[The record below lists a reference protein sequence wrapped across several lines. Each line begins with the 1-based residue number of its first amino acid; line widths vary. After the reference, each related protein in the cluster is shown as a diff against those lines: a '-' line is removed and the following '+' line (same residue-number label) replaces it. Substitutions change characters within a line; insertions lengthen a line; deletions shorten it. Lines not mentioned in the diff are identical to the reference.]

1 MRARPAA
8 ARGSVWS
15 VAAEP
20 EDRTQVVDATRRTRL
35 AAERTLLAW
44 WRSGLTAFAV
54 ALATGKLLPELTS
67 GGPGWLYAVLGVGY
81 AVLGVVMSVYGTLRH
96 HEVEASLAR
105 GEYPAPERAVIA
117 AFTASF
123 FLLGVATA
131 VIAVVNS

>member
-1 MRARPAA
+1 
-8 ARGSVWS
+8 

-20 EDRTQVVDATRRTRL
+20 GDRTQVVDATRRTRL

-67 GGPGWLYAVLGVGY
+67 SGPGWLYAILGVAY
-81 AVLGVVMSVYGTLRH
+81 AAFGVVMSTYGTLRH
-96 HEVEASLAR
+96 RAVEASLEQ

-117 AFTASF
+117 AFTGSF
-123 FLLGVATA
+123 VALGVATA